1 MYKINNSKTTVKE
14 VFLENRPTTNGDHYH
29 VCYREGGNT
38 TSKTAGTTAAFK
50 PGSLEQVE
58 EDHFKARMT
67 NGDVCHFYVTKNSV
81 TYNNES
87 FRFSKQGA
95 NEEEEEKKEKKQ
107 SKRRKSSDSDEESCC
122 FKLLF
127 TIIPILPIWWIMK
140 LIPKFIYT
148 AFRSMVSQI
157 CSCCDAPDDSD
168 FLPAYSFKKF

>member
-95 NEEEEEKKEKKQ
+95 NEEEEEKKEKN
-107 SKRRKSSDSDEESCC
+107 RASDANLLILMRSHVASNCC
-122 FKLLF
+122 LLSYLYCQF
-127 TIIPILPIWWIMK
+127 GGL
-140 LIPKFIYT
+140 
-148 AFRSMVSQI
+148 
-157 CSCCDAPDDSD
+157 
-168 FLPAYSFKKF
+168 